1 MFDDLYIFVYVFV
14 LIDGRKFLL
23 NVINVFVIVYGECL
37 EGIRIF
43 LCDFRLGRSCV
54 F

>member
-23 NVINVFVIVYGECL
+23 NVINVFVIVYSECL
-37 EGIRIF
+37 EGVRIF